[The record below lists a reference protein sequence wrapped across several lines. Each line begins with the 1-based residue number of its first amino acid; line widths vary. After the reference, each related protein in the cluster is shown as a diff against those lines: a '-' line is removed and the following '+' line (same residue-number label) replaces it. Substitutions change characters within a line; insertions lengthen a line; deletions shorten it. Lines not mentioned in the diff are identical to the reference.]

1 MFAAIGGTLI
11 AFVVVVFGT
20 PRLYEFIGN
29 WYMALSLC
37 VCVAACGVYVMRG
50 LDILEYQKFD
60 NPPGF
65 IAPFDV
71 LVTMDR
77 LVQLFKAAH
86 RGPQF
91 WNVKECVL
99 DEGRISAVLSFTEIY
114 TGFFGQPLQASRSI
128 LVMIMVSELPST
140 HQMNPLEQ
148 LLSPVWEKERS
159 KPWSLVTLKWEVDA
173 QVSRS
178 SCTEAIKFMTRE
190 IKYVLGYPKPEEP
203 SKYSVLVPPMWLL
216 VALMCG
222 IVQSLDYSVK
232 HGEQIKAQREMSEK
246 REEERL
252 RQASEREQ
260 FQQARQAQWQEQQRR
275 IEQYKYNQQQ
285 RLNSEQGGE
294 PGATTV
300 PSSSSSS
307 LSDFSDANIENRF
320 RSNLFAAPAQ
330 EQVPAS
336 EQPVVTPPVVD
347 PMSSIR
353 DRFRQGI
360 HTPGEK

>member
-11 AFVVVVFGT
+11 VFVVVIFGT

-114 TGFFGQPLQASRSI
+114 AGFFGQPLQASRSI
-128 LVMIMVSELPST
+128 LVMIVVSELPST

-148 LLSPVWEKERS
+148 LLSPAWEKERS

-232 HGEQIKAQREMSEK
+232 NGERIKAQREMSEK

-260 FQQARQAQWQEQQRR
+260 FNQRLQAQWREQQQR
-275 IEQYKYNQQQ
+275 IEQYKINQQQQ
-285 RLNSEQGGE
+285 RLNSQQGQSFSSPYSE
-294 PGATTV
+294 PN
-300 PSSSSSS
+300 
-307 LSDFSDANIENRF
+307 NIENRD
-320 RSNLFAAPAQ
+320 RSNSFAAPLQ
-330 EQVPAS
+330 EQTPTSEPA
-336 EQPVVTPPVVD
+336 VTPPVVD
-347 PMSSIR
+347 PMDSIR
-353 DRFRQGI
+353 ERFRQGLNV
-360 HTPGEK
+360 PGAR